1 MKKTSDDQIGRY
13 IGQIY
18 RKGLTTISKELQEF
32 GIGSGQYTFLLQL
45 YQKDGISQEEL
56 STLLSVDKATV
67 ARAIKKLEEKQLIY
81 RIRDEQDKRYYKV
94 FVTEK
99 ALTLKEH
106 VLSKVNIWD
115 ETIKKNLTD
124 EEEAQML
131 YLLRK
136 ITDNL
141 IRGEN
146 N

>member
-1 MKKTSDDQIGRY
+1 MQKTSDDNIGYY

-18 RKGLTTISKELQEF
+18 RKGLTTISNELQEF
-32 GIGSGQYTFLLQL
+32 GIGSGQYAFLLQL
-45 YQKDGISQEEL
+45 YQKDGINQEKL
-56 STLLSVDKATV
+56 STLLSVDKTTV
-67 ARAIKKLEEKQLIY
+67 ARAVKKLEEKQLIY
-81 RIRDEQDKRYYKV
+81 RIRDEQDKRCYKV

-99 ALTLKEH
+99 AWNIKEH
-106 VLSKVNIWD
+106 VLRKVNIWD
-115 ETIKKNLTD
+115 ETIKKNLTN

-146 N
+146 I